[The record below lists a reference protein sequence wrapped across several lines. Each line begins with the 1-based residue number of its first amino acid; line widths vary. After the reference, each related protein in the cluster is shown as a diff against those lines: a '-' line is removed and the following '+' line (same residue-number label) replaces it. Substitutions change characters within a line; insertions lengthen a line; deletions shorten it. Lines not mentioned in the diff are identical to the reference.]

1 MISKKMQTA
10 LNKQINAEL
19 YSSYLYLSMAAWAH
33 SQNLSGTAAWMEVQ
47 AKEENAHG
55 MKLYGQL
62 LERGGA
68 VTLEAI
74 AKPPAAWKSALQ
86 LFTVVAE
93 HEAHVTSLI
102 NGLMDVAIAEKDY
115 ASVEFLNWFV
125 KEQVEEE
132 ANAALIVAKLE
143 MVGDSKSGLLMLDGK
158 IGKRGQS

>member
-1 MISKKMQTA
+1 MISKKMQAA

-33 SQNLSGTAAWMEVQ
+33 SQNLTGIAAWMDVQ
-47 AKEENAHG
+47 AKEENSHA
-55 MKLYGQL
+55 MKLYGYI

-68 VTLEAI
+68 VTLDAI
-74 AKPPAAWKSALQ
+74 AKPPAAWNSALA
-86 LFTVVAE
+86 LFKAVAE
-93 HEAHVTSLI
+93 HEAHVTSLV
-102 NGLMDVAIAEKDY
+102 NGLMGQAVAEKDY

-132 ANAALIVAKLE
+132 ANVALIVAKLG

-158 IGKRGQS
+158 IGKRGQG

>member
-33 SQNLSGTAAWMEVQ
+33 SQNLSGIGAWMNVQ
-47 AKEENAHG
+47 ATEENAHA
-55 MKLYGQL
+55 MKFYGQL

-68 VTLEAI
+68 VTLDAI
-74 AKPPAAWKSALQ
+74 AKPPASWKSALL
-86 LFTVVAE
+86 LFKAVAE

-102 NGLMDVAIAEKDY
+102 HGLMDMAVAEKDY
-115 ASVEFLNWFV
+115 ASIEFLSWFV

-132 ANAALIVAKLE
+132 ANAALIVAKLD

>member
-1 MISKKMQTA
+1 M
-10 LNKQINAEL
+10 
-19 YSSYLYLSMAAWAH
+19 
-33 SQNLSGTAAWMEVQ
+33 
-47 AKEENAHG
+47 
-55 MKLYGQL
+55 
-62 LERGGA
+62 
-68 VTLEAI
+68 
-74 AKPPAAWKSALQ
+74 
-86 LFTVVAE
+86 AE

>member
-1 MISKKMQTA
+1 MISRKMLA
-10 LNKQINAEL
+10 AMNKQVNAEL

-33 SQNLSGTAAWMEVQ
+33 SQNLSGIAGWMEVQ
-47 AKEENAHG
+47 AKEEHAHG
-55 MKLYGQL
+55 MKFYGHI
-62 LERGGA
+62 LERGGT

-74 AKPPAAWKSALQ
+74 AKPPAAWKSALA
-86 LFTVVAE
+86 LFRNVAE

-102 NGLMDVAIAEKDY
+102 NGLMDTAVAGKDY
-115 ASVEFLNWFV
+115 AAVEFLNWFV

-158 IGKRGQS
+158 IGKRAAG

>member
-1 MISKKMQTA
+1 MISKKMQAA

-19 YSSYLYLSMAAWAH
+19 YSSYLYLSMAAWA
-33 SQNLSGTAAWMEVQ
+33 QGKNLAGIASWMEIQ
-47 AKEENAHG
+47 AKEEYGHG
-55 MKLYGQL
+55 MKFYGHIQ
-62 LERGGA
+62 ERGGA

-74 AKPPAAWKSALQ
+74 AKPTASWKSALE
-86 LFTVVAE
+86 LFKAVAV

-102 NGLMDVAIAEKDY
+102 HGLMDLAVAEKDY
-115 ASVEFLNWFV
+115 ASAEFLNWFV

-143 MVGDSKSGLLMLDGK
+143 MVGDSKSGLLMLDGT